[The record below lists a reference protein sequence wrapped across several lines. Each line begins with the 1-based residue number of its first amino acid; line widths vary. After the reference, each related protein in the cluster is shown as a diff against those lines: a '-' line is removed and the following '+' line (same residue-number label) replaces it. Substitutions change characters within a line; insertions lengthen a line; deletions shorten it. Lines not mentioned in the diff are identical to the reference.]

1 MSAGKAD
8 FPDQGKRRRFARQSR
23 ARQQSVYVVRG
34 GKSEYS
40 MKFIFDILF
49 LERLLWIARYR
60 DNNALGYIT
69 PGADNYFSRPS
80 FRIVHEQFRIGGN

>member
-1 MSAGKAD
+1 
-8 FPDQGKRRRFARQSR
+8 
-23 ARQQSVYVVRG
+23 
-34 GKSEYS
+34 